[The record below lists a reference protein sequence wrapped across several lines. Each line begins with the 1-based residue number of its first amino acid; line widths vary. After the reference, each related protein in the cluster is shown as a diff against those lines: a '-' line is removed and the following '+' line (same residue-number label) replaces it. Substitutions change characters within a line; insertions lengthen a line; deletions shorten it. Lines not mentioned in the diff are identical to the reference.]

1 MDKSKIRI
9 LAVDD
14 HLLSLRL
21 IGKQLE
27 LMGFK
32 DIQTASNGEEALKR
46 LGAESFDIVFLDWA
60 MPVKDGFTLL
70 KECRADSRFDSIA
83 FVMLSSEAQ
92 AHLIQEAM
100 DAGAVTYIVK
110 PVTQEVFEE
119 KMKSVFAWLDK
130 RKPRGDQR
138 KLLEQMLNSTDGEF
152 TEALSASV
160 MDTIEAMFGQK
171 LEAAD
176 AQKRENTAIAVGIM
190 LEQGKEKARLRLV
203 FERHLLED
211 LGSKVYSEEELKDEG
226 VIKDAASEV
235 ANVVCN
241 KIKAFLN
248 ARGFQLTMGF
258 PEPDSPE
265 LPEKPDE
272 TTINLHFSLVRNTLS
287 VRSVLQVNMS

>member
-21 IGKQLE
+21 ISKQLE
-27 LMGFK
+27 LMGFQ

-46 LGAESFDIVFLDWA
+46 LGAEDFDVVFLDWA

-70 KECRADSRFDSIA
+70 KECRADSRFNDIA

-119 KMKSVFAWLDK
+119 KMKSVFDWLAK
-130 RKPRGDQR
+130 HPSRGEQR

-160 MDTIEAMFGQK
+160 METIEAMFGQK

-176 AQKRENTAIAVGIM
+176 GQKKENSAIAVSIM
-190 LEQGKEKARLRLV
+190 LEQGKERAKLRLV
-203 FERHLLED
+203 FDRHLLED
-211 LGSKVYSEEELKDEG
+211 LGSKVYSDEELKDEG

-248 ARGFQLTMGF
+248 TRGFQLTMGF

-265 LPEKPDE
+265 LPEKPGE

-287 VRSVLQVNMS
+287 VRSILQVNMS

>member
-21 IGKQLE
+21 ISKQLE
-27 LMGFK
+27 LMGFQ
-32 DIQTASNGEEALKR
+32 DIQTAPNGEEALKR
-46 LGAESFDIVFLDWA
+46 LNAEDFDIVFLDWA

-70 KECRADSRFDSIA
+70 KECRADNRFDDTA

-92 AHLIQEAM
+92 AQAIQEAM

-110 PVTQEVFEE
+110 PVTQDVFEE
-119 KMKSVFAWLDK
+119 KMKSVFDWLGK
-130 RKPRGDQR
+130 HRSRGEQR

-160 MDTIEAMFGQK
+160 METIEAMFGQK

-176 AQKRENTAIAVGIM
+176 GKKKENTAIAVGIM
-190 LEQGKEKARLRLV
+190 LEQGKEKAKLRLV
-203 FERHLLED
+203 FDRNLLED
-211 LGSKVYSEEELKDEG
+211 LGSKVYSEEELKSDS

-258 PEPDSPE
+258 PEPDHPE
-265 LPEKPDE
+265 LPEKPGE